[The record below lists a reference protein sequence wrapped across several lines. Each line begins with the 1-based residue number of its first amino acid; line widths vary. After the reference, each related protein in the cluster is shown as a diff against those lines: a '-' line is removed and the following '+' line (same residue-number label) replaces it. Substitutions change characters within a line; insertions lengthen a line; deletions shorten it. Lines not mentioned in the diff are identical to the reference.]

1 MQFFLKY
8 CTSLRVNSEG
18 LRERDAAERMKTPKK
33 KSQSN
38 FWAAEFAWRNGLF
51 TDSSNR
57 GGSVE
62 MLPVIIIACI

>member
-8 CTSLRVNSEG
+8 CTSLHVNSEG
-18 LRERDAAERMKTPKK
+18 LRERDAAERMKSPKI
-33 KSQSN
+33 KSEQLVSC
-38 FWAAEFAWRNGLF
+38 WIHPEKRLF
-51 TDSSNR
+51 YWDSSNR